1 MGDTHGEGLPNEK
14 PAHPVSLQAFW
25 LDRTEVTNAQFFQ
38 FARAAG
44 FRPRPALLKEAQ
56 GKEQHPV
63 VHVTWEDAVAYCRWA
78 GKRLPTEAEWE
89 YAARGTDGRR
99 YPWGDT
105 WDPGRARFEG
115 NSGGQTT
122 APVGSYPAGAFP
134 FGVLDLAGNV
144 WEWTSSLERPY
155 PYVATD
161 GREDPTAPGLRVI
174 RGGAWRLKPGA
185 LRTTVRWGV
194 EPTTQRPVIGFRCAQ
209 S

>member
-1 MGDTHGEGLPNEK
+1 
-14 PAHPVSLQAFW
+14 V
-25 LDRTEVTNAQFFQ
+25 DRTEVTNTQFVQ

-44 FRPRPALLKEAQ
+44 FRPRPALLMAAQ
-56 GKEQHPV
+56 GKEDHPV

-105 WDPGRARFEG
+105 WDPSRARFEG
-115 NSGGQTT
+115 NNGGQTT
-122 APVGSYPAGAFP
+122 APVGSYPAGASP

-144 WEWTSSLERPY
+144 WGWTSSLERPY

-161 GREDPTAPGLRVI
+161 GREDPAAPGQRVT
-174 RGGAWRLKPGA
+174 RGGGWRFRPGA
-185 LRTTVRWGV
+185 LRTTVRWGL